1 MVHLSLNTAPK
12 LGAVEPTPAAGR
24 AEKRRVKPLW
34 LAAVGAALL
43 LCLACSGLTVIGL
56 AGSVQVRARGGPV
69 GLVIGPGLMDVCA
82 GAVMQPRWQIGVGW
96 QSPVMNR
103 TPPAVMFSLQAVC
116 VAFPAWPPPLPMRGE
131 FMFPP

>member
-1 MVHLSLNTAPK
+1 MVRLSLNPAHK
-12 LGAVEPTPAAGR
+12 MGAVEPTPAAGHPD
-24 AEKRRVKPLW
+24 KRRVTPWW
-34 LAAVGAALL
+34 LVAAGGALL
-43 LCLACSGLTVIGL
+43 LCLACAGLTGIGL

-82 GAVMQPRWQIGVGW
+82 GAVTQPRWQIGVGW

-116 VAFPAWPPPLPMRGE
+116 VGFPAWPPPLPMRGE

>member
-1 MVHLSLNTAPK
+1 MDRLVPQTALK
-12 LGAVEPTPAAGR
+12 MTAIEPTPAAGR
-24 AEKRRVKPLW
+24 PDKRRVTPWW
-34 LAAVGAALL
+34 LVAAGGALL
-43 LCLACSGLTVIGL
+43 LCLACSGLTGIGL

-69 GLVIGPGLMDVCA
+69 GLVFGSGLMDVCA
-82 GAVMQPRWQIGVGW
+82 GAVTQPRWQIGVGW